1 VQFFISKIILM
12 SAVVFDLAII
22 GAGASGLQLLYEM
35 IQADTSGEKK
45 ILLVDS
51 GDRSQKSWCF
61 WEDEKRACYPF
72 LIEKSWNSM
81 TYRTSE
87 GGAIKSTITPLEY
100 NYISSERFF
109 AYFFE
114 EFIPANPNIT
124 LVKNWAKEVE
134 EGDDAQT
141 IRCQD
146 GSTFFARRVADSRPI
161 KSDDPSLIYQHF
173 SGKFIEFDEPILD
186 DSAMTLMDFSLPVS
200 TTEMAVFHY
209 ILPFSKT
216 KALIETTVFTKLAYD
231 KEAYELIWH
240 KYLAVHFKDKKFKVL
255 SDEMGTIPM
264 GVRSSPTEG
273 KIFTIGA
280 AGGNMKASTGYAFTR
295 MHEDAKYRAQ
305 NQLKVTPNRFRFY
318 DKMLLK
324 IMNNDMAKIPQVMD
338 RLFSRVS
345 SNRIL
350 RFLDDKSSLLE
361 DIRLLSKLD
370 IPLFISHLLR

>member
-1 VQFFISKIILM
+1 M

-72 LIEKSWNSM
+72 LVEKSWNSM

-124 LVKNWAKEVE
+124 LVKNLAKEVE

-141 IRCQD
+141 ILCQD

-240 KYLAVHFKDKKFKVL
+240 KYLAVYFKGKKFKVL

-264 GVRSSPTEG
+264 GIRSSPTEG

-350 RFLDDKSSLLE
+350 QFLDDKSSLLE